1 MIIILDATAWF
12 AYFNGT
18 AEGEVVRD
26 YLQRADE
33 AVTPASVVAEV
44 TEAARHRKEN
54 PAEFLQFIESRSRVE
69 PITAD
74 VALRAGKLLANQ
86 PGGPM
91 RVHDAFVVATAQ
103 AIGGRVVS
111 LNPALEGLEDIVP
124 LG

>member
-1 MIIILDATAWF
+1 MIIVLDATAWF

-18 AEGEVVRD
+18 PEGEVVRE
-26 YLQRADE
+26 YLEKADE
-33 AVTPASVVAEV
+33 AVTPASVAAEIAQ
-44 TEAARHRKEN
+44 AARRRKEN
-54 PAEFLQFIESRSRVE
+54 PADFVHFLESRTHIE

-74 VALRAGKLLANQ
+74 VALRAGKLLATH
-86 PGGPM
+86 PSGLL

-103 AIGGRVVS
+103 ALGGRLLS